1 VEEGQ
6 QYLAGFQAR
15 FFDLRQYVDQGREDA
30 VATTYRLQDELHSLQ
45 TSLVSTDP
53 ITAQVLQSI
62 ATAKQQELD
71 NLEQTITEYDAR
83 IANEKEYIIN
93 MLQ

>member
-30 VATTYRLQDELHSLQ
+30 VATTYRLQDELH